1 MLEKMTVR
9 ELSDVQVRGQRALIR
24 VDYNVPLDENG
35 EVGDD
40 ARIRATLPTLEYL
53 RGREARLV
61 LMAHLGR
68 PKGSPDPKYSLAP
81 VAEHLSMLLGDDVGF
96 ISSLVSEEAFDA
108 SERLESGQVMLL
120 ENTRF
125 EPGETK
131 NDEALSKKL
140 AKLGDFY
147 VNDAFGAAHR
157 AHASTEGVTHFLQP
171 AVAGLLMERELEHLG
186 SLLEKPEKPFVA
198 VLGGAKVS
206 GKIDLIENLIGR
218 LDHLCIGG
226 AMACTFFRAMGL
238 GTGESLVEE
247 DLIEVAGELLERS
260 PDKLV
265 LPTDG
270 VVAPSL
276 QEGERATA
284 VSRDAIP
291 ADQMYADI
299 GPQSAETFADEVE
312 TARTILWNGPVGVF
326 EREAFAQG
334 TEVVARAVA
343 EATSGGAK
351 SVVGGGDTAAAVAA
365 LGLTDRMTHVSTGGG
380 ATLEFLA
387 GNELPGIAALT
398 DREWS

>member
-1 MLEKMTVR
+1 MTVR

-24 VDYNVPLDENG
+24 VDYNVPVDESG

-81 VAEHLSMLLGDDVGF
+81 VATHLSSLLGDDVRF
-96 ISSLVSEEAFDA
+96 IPSLVSKQAIEA
-108 SERLESGQVMLL
+108 SERLEPGQVMLL

-147 VNDAFGAAHR
+147 LNDAFGAAHR

-198 VLGGAKVS
+198 ILGGAKVS
-206 GKIDLIENLIGR
+206 GKIDLIENLIDR
-218 LDHLCIGG
+218 LDRLCIGG

-238 GTGESLVEE
+238 QTGESLVEE
-247 DLIEVAGELLERS
+247 DLIDVAGELLERS
-260 PDKLV
+260 GDKLL

-276 QEGERATA
+276 EEGERATA
-284 VSRDAIP
+284 VSRDRIP
-291 ADQMYADI
+291 ADQVYADI

-312 TARTILWNGPVGVF
+312 IARTILWNGPVGVF
-326 EREAFAQG
+326 EREAFSQG
-334 TEVVARAVA
+334 TEVMARAVA
-343 EATSGGAK
+343 KATSGGAK

-365 LGLTDRMTHVSTGGG
+365 LGLSDRMTHISTGGG

-398 DREWS
+398 DRD

>member
-24 VDYNVPLDENG
+24 VDYNVPLDEDG
-35 EVGDD
+35 EVVDD
-40 ARIRATLPTLEYL
+40 ARIHATLPTLEYL

-68 PKGSPDPKYSLAP
+68 PKGSRDPQYSLAP
-81 VAEHLSMLLGDDVGF
+81 IAAHLSNLLGDDIRF
-96 ISSLVSEEAFDA
+96 IPSLVSDEAVGA
-108 SERLESGQVMLL
+108 SERLGLGQVMLL

-131 NDEALSKKL
+131 NDEGLSKRL
-140 AKLGDFY
+140 AKLGDFF

-186 SLLEKPEKPFVA
+186 GLLEKPEEPFVA
-198 VLGGAKVS
+198 VMGGAKVS
-206 GKIDLIENLIGR
+206 GKIDLIENLIDR
-218 LDHLCIGG
+218 LDRLCVGG

-238 GTGESLVEE
+238 QTGKSLVEE
-247 DLIEVAGELLERS
+247 DLVEVAAELLERCG
-260 PDKLV
+260 DKLL

-276 QEGERATA
+276 EEGERATA
-284 VSRDAIP
+284 VSRDNIP

-299 GPQSAETFADEVE
+299 GPESAETFAIEVE
-312 TARTILWNGPVGVF
+312 SARTILWNGPVGVF
-326 EREAFAQG
+326 EREAFADG
-334 TEVVARAVA
+334 TQVVARAVA
-343 EATSGGAK
+343 QATSGGAK
-351 SVVGGGDTAAAVAA
+351 SVVGGGDTAAAVAE

-387 GNELPGIAALT
+387 GREMPGIAALT
-398 DREWS
+398 DREG